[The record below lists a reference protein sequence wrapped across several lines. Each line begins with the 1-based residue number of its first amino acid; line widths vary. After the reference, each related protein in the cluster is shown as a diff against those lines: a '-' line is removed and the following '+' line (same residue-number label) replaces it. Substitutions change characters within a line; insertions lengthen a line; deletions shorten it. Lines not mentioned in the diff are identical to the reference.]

1 MTTPSLSL
9 GYIPLTDC
17 ALLAVAK
24 ARGLF
29 EAEGLDV
36 HLSREASWANIRD
49 KVVSGVLD
57 GAHMLAPMA
66 LAMTLGAASGPIEL
80 VGGMLLLIGLFT
92 RSAAFIA
99 SGPQAPTSPRSP
111 AAAARMR
118 CSGIIHSFKCSVHC
132 HKCLGERLLRRA
144 PRGGGGG
151 LERPGQHVCRE
162 LCRFSTPM
170 AIKYGK

>member
-1 MTTPSLSL
+1 MSTLESWSPKILSL
-9 GYIPLTDC
+9 LR
-17 ALLAVAK
+17 A
-24 ARGLF
+24 
-29 EAEGLDV
+29 
-36 HLSREASWANIRD
+36 
-49 KVVSGVLD
+49 VSGLLFLQHGMQKVLSFPPKPPPPV
-57 GAHMLAPMA
+57 APS